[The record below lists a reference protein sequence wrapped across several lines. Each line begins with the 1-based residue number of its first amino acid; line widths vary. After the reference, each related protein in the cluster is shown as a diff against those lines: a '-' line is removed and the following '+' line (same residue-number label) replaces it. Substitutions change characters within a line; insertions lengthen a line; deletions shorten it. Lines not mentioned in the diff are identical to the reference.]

1 MVPINI
7 EEDLDIEDRIKKLQ
21 NGRNYL
27 RLINEYLLASRDT
40 QNKKIGKKY
49 ISYPVGTMVL
59 IKEAAALFNPHSV
72 YHMCFYVLSSSL
84 SQRVVVDVN

>member
-7 EEDLDIEDRIKKLQ
+7 EEDLDVEDRIKKLQ

-40 QNKKIGKKY
+40 QNMKIGKKY
-49 ISYPVGTMVL
+49 ISYPVGTMILV
-59 IKEAAALFNPHSV
+59 KDNRPKAHRKLFPVYFKCPERVIFEYTSV
-72 YHMCFYVLSSSL
+72 I
-84 SQRVVVDVN
+84 